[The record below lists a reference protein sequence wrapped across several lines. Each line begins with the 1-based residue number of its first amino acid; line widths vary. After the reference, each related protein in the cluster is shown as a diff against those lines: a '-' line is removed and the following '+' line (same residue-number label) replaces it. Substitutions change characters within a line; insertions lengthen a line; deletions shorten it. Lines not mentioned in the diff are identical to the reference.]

1 MKTLL
6 CLLPLL
12 LGLNAFGAAA
22 PPANDDFA
30 NRTALVSSGSI
41 AVTGRNASATA
52 QALEPTIA
60 GDVVYRSV
68 WWEWTAPFTGPVTV
82 TTAGSS
88 FDTLLGVFTGTALG
102 SLTSIAENDD
112 AGTGAY
118 TSICN
123 FNAVAGIPY
132 VILVGGV
139 NGAGGKIRLG
149 ITVGAGPC
157 VFTVTPASKSFGSAG
172 GTGTETI
179 STTTGCSWSAMSN
192 DSFISITT
200 TSTGTGSG
208 TVSYSVTANVN
219 LSPRVG
225 TMTVAGATI
234 TIDQAAA
241 PACSYAL
248 TPTNTNASASAVT
261 NTVFMTAGT
270 GCAWTA
276 TPNGSWITI
285 ASGGS
290 GTGSGNITYVLDAN
304 TTSNQRTGTIT
315 AGGQTFTITQAGTV
329 PCTYSISPPS
339 GGFTASGGT
348 SNIVVSTISG
358 CSWTASSPVL
368 WITFSTTNGTGNGM
382 VTYTVAANTNTL
394 GRSATLTVAGLP
406 CLVSQLGAA
415 CSFALNPSSLSVPA
429 TNGTSST
436 AIVAGPGC
444 SWSATSTASWLTIT
458 AGTSGTGS
466 GSVVFTYAANLNTV
480 ARTGTIIIAG
490 LTFTVNQAA
499 AACIYSIAP
508 TAAHYLAAG
517 GAGSIAVTA
526 GTSCAWTAVSND
538 GWITITSGSPGTASG
553 TVGYAVG
560 ANATTVSRT
569 GTITVAGSTF
579 TVTQDGTVPCTYSI
593 SPTSAS
599 FTSLGGTNSVAVTAN
614 AGCAWS
620 VSSAATF
627 LTFSPASGTGNG
639 TVGYAVA
646 SNGSSLTRTGTITIA
661 GQTFTVTQTGIACA
675 FAISPASATFPP

>member
-1 MKTLL
+1 MKKLL

-12 LGLNAFGAAA
+12 ALSTFAAA
-22 PPANDDFA
+22 PPPANDDFA
-30 NRTALVSSGSI
+30 NRTVLVSSGSI
-41 AVTGRNASATA
+41 SIAGRNASATT
-52 QALEPTIA
+52 QASEPTIA
-60 GDVVYRSV
+60 GDVVSRSV

-102 SLTSIAENDD
+102 ALTSIAENDD

-118 TSICN
+118 TSTVN

-132 VILVGGV
+132 VVLVGGF

-149 ITVGAGPC
+149 ITVGSGPC
-157 VFTVTPASKSFGSAG
+157 TFTVTPASKSFGSAG
-172 GTGTETI
+172 GTGSETI
-179 STTTGCSWSAMSN
+179 TTTTGCSWSAASN
-192 DSFISITT
+192 DSFISITSS
-200 TSTGTGSG
+200 STGTGSS
-208 TVSYSVTANVN
+208 TVTYSVTANIA
-219 LSPRVG
+219 LTPRTG
-225 TMTVAGATI
+225 TMTIAGATV

-241 PACSYAL
+241 PACTYSLTPASTNAPATAL
-248 TPTNTNASASAVT
+248 TNS
-261 NTVFMTAGT
+261 VFMTTGT

-290 GTGSGNITYVLDAN
+290 GSGSGTITYVLAAN
-304 TTSNQRTGTIT
+304 ATSNQRVGTIT

-329 PCTYSISPPS
+329 PCTFSISPPS

-348 SNIVVSTISG
+348 SNIVVSTTTG
-358 CSWTASSPVL
+358 CSWTVSSPVT
-368 WITFSTTNGTGNGM
+368 WVTFSSTNGSGSGT
-382 VTYTVAANTNTL
+382 VTFTVAANTNTVA
-394 GRSATLTVAGLP
+394 RSTTLPVAGLP
-406 CLVSQLGAA
+406 YGVSQLGAA
-415 CSFALNPSSLSVPA
+415 CTYSLNPSSLSVSA
-429 TNGTSST
+429 TNGFST
-436 AIVAGPGC
+436 VAVAAGQGC
-444 SWSATSTASWLTIT
+444 SWSATTSASWITIT

-466 GSVVFTYAANLNTV
+466 GSVVFTYAFNPNTV
-480 ARTGTIIIAG
+480 ARSGTIIIAG
-490 LTFTVNQAA
+490 ITFTVTQAA
-499 AACIYSIAP
+499 AACIYSIVP
-508 TAAHYLAAG
+508 TAAHYIASG
-517 GAGSIAVTA
+517 GFGSIAVTA

-593 SPTSAS
+593 SPTSAA

-614 AGCAWS
+614 AGCTWS
-620 VSSAATF
+620 ASSAASF
-627 LTFSPASGTGNG
+627 LTVTTPSGSGNG
-639 TVGYAVA
+639 AVA
-646 SNGSSLTRTGTITIA
+646 YSVAANGTSLTRTGTLNIA
-661 GQTFTVTQTGIACA
+661 GQTFTVTQTGVACTY
-675 FAISPASATFPP
+675 AISPASATFPP